1 MLMYFRMK
9 QSHISIH
16 LRKQRPHALR
26 LLLILT
32 GSILMAAG
40 ILRQEAA
47 VIFIKAINVCFQCI
61 GIS

>member
-9 QSHISIH
+9 RSRIIMH
-16 LRKQRPHALR
+16 LRNKRPHALR
-26 LLLILT
+26 LLLILA

-47 VIFIKAINVCFQCI
+47 AIFMKAINVCFQCI
-61 GIS
+61 GIG